1 MIQIRFFPE
10 QSSFTMEDIRVAKEK
25 IDLLISLF
33 EVDLF
38 DVDSLLTN
46 ETQEENNFTSLHR
59 DFDFLQAR
67 AIIKDVETDLD
78 ILWVFTC
85 YIFQSVLN
93 LVVQKHFF
101 ILFIIYLSG
110 QCLTETLKMQFWS
123 FSRGDCEAE
132 MDSDLLDGFR

>member
-1 MIQIRFFPE
+1 
-10 QSSFTMEDIRVAKEK
+10 MEDIRVAKEK

-93 LVVQKHFF
+93 LVVQKYIWVGSALQKH
-101 ILFIIYLSG
+101 
-110 QCLTETLKMQFWS
+110 
-123 FSRGDCEAE
+123 
-132 MDSDLLDGFR
+132 